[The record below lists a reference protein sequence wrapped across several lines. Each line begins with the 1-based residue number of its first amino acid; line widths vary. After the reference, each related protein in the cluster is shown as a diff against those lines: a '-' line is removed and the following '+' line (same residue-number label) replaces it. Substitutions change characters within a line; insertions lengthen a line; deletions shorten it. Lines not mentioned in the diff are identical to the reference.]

1 MLNKMKY
8 IFFFNLLNGQQ
19 SKRWHWH
26 LYQPKNHVFFYF
38 FYKFNQQGV
47 SSLKWQRD
55 FCQPKKKHLCQVIM
69 WVIFFFQICLK
80 NVNISIIVYKIMAE
94 GLKF

>member
-8 IFFFNLLNGQQ
+8 FFFNLLNGQQ

-55 FCQPKKKHLCQVIM
+55 FCQPKKRNIYVKSLRGL
-69 WVIFFFQICLK
+69 FFSNLSK